1 VVIMA
6 QAALHG
12 METAFATI
20 GGIVNLRRRELRLPP
35 PKIKFCCKL
44 SVSALILC

>member
-1 VVIMA
+1 
-6 QAALHG
+6 

-35 PKIKFCCKL
+35 SKIKFAANYRL
-44 SVSALILC
+44 VH

>member
-1 VVIMA
+1 
-6 QAALHG
+6 

-35 PKIKFCCKL
+35 PKIKLCCKL
-44 SVSALILC
+44 FAGAMILC